1 MTEMLLFYTI
11 VVIIIAF
18 SSAFRSNR
26 GVQVITSRASSSLHM
41 AVNNDAFARANRAKR
56 QADAGDRV
64 VELRMPLGI
73 ELDEDKEGNV
83 FVKKVEPNS
92 RAAKSGMVFE
102 GDYVAMVSATFG
114 DDLWSARGVGLNRV
128 LVSIKS
134 RNTKPVTLVLEA
146 KNEAEEKKRRA
157 IAFKELSEE
166 EKRAKQQ
173 KDDELLAQMMEDDK
187 ALRKKRKGP
196 FGLW

>member
-1 MTEMLLFYTI
+1 MKHLILYLALVLLYVQLT
-11 VVIIIAF
+11 A
-18 SSAFRSNR
+18 SFRPLVSTR
-26 GVQVITSRASSSLHM
+26 RLTSQTKM
-41 AVNNDAFARANRAKR
+41 AVNNDAFARANRSKR

-83 FVKKVEPNS
+83 FVKKVEPTG
-92 RAAKSGMVFE
+92 RAAKTGMVFE
-102 GDYVAMVSATFG
+102 GDYVSMVSATFG

-128 LVSIKS
+128 LVTIKS
-134 RNTKPVTLVLEA
+134 RNTKPVKLVLEA

-157 IAFKELSEE
+157 IAFKELTDE
-166 EKRAKQQ
+166 EKRVKQE
-173 KDDELLAQMMEDDK
+173 KDDALLLQMEADDK
-187 ALRKKRKGP
+187 ELRKKRKGL

>member
-1 MTEMLLFYTI
+1 MSKTNHSIF
-11 VVIIIAF
+11 
-18 SSAFRSNR
+18 
-26 GVQVITSRASSSLHM
+26 VITIFLFFMQMTVSFRPAVSTRRWTSQTKM

-56 QADAGDRV
+56 QADPGDRI

-83 FVKKVEPNS
+83 FVKKVEPS
-92 RAAKSGMVFE
+92 GRAAKSGKVFE
-102 GDYVAMVSATFG
+102 GDYVSMVSATFG

-157 IAFKELSEE
+157 IAFKELSDE
-166 EKRAKQQ
+166 EKRIKKE
-173 KDDELLAQMMEDDK
+173 KDDALLLEMEADDER
-187 ALRKKRKGP
+187 LRKKRKGL

>member
-1 MTEMLLFYTI
+1 MSKTNHSIF
-11 VVIIIAF
+11 
-18 SSAFRSNR
+18 
-26 GVQVITSRASSSLHM
+26 VITIFLFFMQMTVSFRPAVSTRRWTSQTKM

-56 QADAGDRV
+56 QADPGDRI

-83 FVKKVEPNS
+83 FVKKVEPS
-92 RAAKSGMVFE
+92 GRAAKSGKVFE
-102 GDYVAMVSATFG
+102 GDYVSMVSATFG

-146 KNEAEEKKRRA
+146 KNEAEEKA
-157 IAFKELSEE
+157 PCDSF
-166 EKRAKQQ
+166 
-173 KDDELLAQMMEDDK
+173 
-187 ALRKKRKGP
+187 
-196 FGLW
+196 

>member
-1 MTEMLLFYTI
+1 MNPVLLYVFLACMATSLAYTR
-11 VVIIIAF
+11 VVSTRVTQRLSQRVSKLDAMMNRNSR
-18 SSAFRSNR
+18 SSRSA
-26 GVQVITSRASSSLHM
+26 G
-41 AVNNDAFARANRAKR
+41 
-56 QADAGDRV
+56 ADDRV

-83 FVKKVEPNS
+83 YVKSIEKNS
-92 RAAKSGMVFE
+92 RAEKSNMVFV
-102 GDYVAMVSATFG
+102 GDYVRMVSATFG
-114 DDLWSARGVGLNRV
+114 DDLWSTRGVGLNRV

-157 IAFKELSEE
+157 VAFKELTEE
-166 EKRAKQQ
+166 EKRVKQE
-173 KDDELLAQMMEDDK
+173 KDDALLAQMAEDDK
-187 ALRKKRKGP
+187 KLRGKRKGL

>member
-1 MTEMLLFYTI
+1 MNHLIFI
-11 VVIIIAF
+11 VVIVLLSVQITV
-18 SSAFRSNR
+18 SFRPTVSTR
-26 GVQVITSRASSSLHM
+26 RWTSQTKM

-56 QADAGDRV
+56 QADPGDRI

-83 FVKKVEPNS
+83 FVKKVEPS
-92 RAAKSGMVFE
+92 GRAAKSGKVFE
-102 GDYVAMVSATFG
+102 GDYVSMVSATFG

-157 IAFKELSEE
+157 IAFKELTDE
-166 EKRAKQQ
+166 EKRIKKE
-173 KDDELLAQMMEDDK
+173 KDDALLLEMEADDEK
-187 ALRKKRKGP
+187 LRKKRKGL

>member
-1 MTEMLLFYTI
+1 MFIFFL
-11 VVIIIAF
+11 IAMAVHVHSF
-18 SSAFRSNR
+18 GIS
-26 GVQVITSRASSSLHM
+26 GRASHRSVVTKTRSM
-41 AVNNDAFARANRAKR
+41 TMKVENDAFTRANRAKR
-56 QADAGDRV
+56 TADAGDRM

-92 RAAKSGMVFE
+92 RAAKTGMVFE

-114 DDLWSARGVGLNRV
+114 DDMWSARGVGLNRV
-128 LVSIKS
+128 LVTIKS
-134 RNTKPVTLVLEA
+134 RNSKPVKLVLEGP
-146 KNEAEEKKRRA
+146 NEAEEKKRRA

-166 EKRAKQQ
+166 EKKKKQE
-173 KDDELLAQMMEDDK
+173 KDDELLAQMMADDK
-187 ALRKKRKGP
+187 ALRKKRQGL

>member
-1 MTEMLLFYTI
+1 MNNTVFLFLMILLCI
-11 VVIIIAF
+11 HMAM
-18 SSAFRSNR
+18 AFRPVVSAR
-26 GVQVITSRASSSLHM
+26 RVLTQSPKM

-56 QADAGDRV
+56 QADAGDRI

-83 FVKKVEPNS
+83 FVKKVEPTG

-102 GDYVAMVSATFG
+102 GDYVTMVSATFG

-157 IAFKELSEE
+157 VAFKELTEE
-166 EKRAKQQ
+166 EKRIKQE
-173 KDDELLAQMMEDDK
+173 KDDALLAQMEEDDK
-187 ALRKKRKGP
+187 KLRGKRKGL